1 MLWELPFVCLGES
14 RQNPCS
20 LPETRKSLTAVILAL
35 ASSALARG
43 ILVLPGGDK
52 SSVTPLND
60 LSPLSNSFEVTARQA
75 APAPLRIMS
84 LGASVTFGTGSSTG
98 NSYRKDLRDMLVG
111 AGQTV
116 NFVGESTNGNFTNR
130 QVEATG
136 GFVISQIADSANR
149 AVPQFMPNLVLMD
162 AGTNN
167 CNDGGV
173 VPDAG
178 ANVTAMINNVF
189 AQSPNSTVIL
199 TSILVNKV
207 PAQDACRVDINNQYA
222 ALATQMTAQGAK
234 LIMVDMRTPDGP
246 TVADLADQRH
256 PNDVG
261 YQKMATVWFQGIQ
274 QAITGGL
281 ITAPAD
287 NGIAAD
293 GGA

>member
-1 MLWELPFVCLGES
+1 M
-14 RQNPCS
+14 
-20 LPETRKSLTAVILAL
+20 
-35 ASSALARG
+35 
-43 ILVLPGGDK
+43 PGGDK
-52 SSVTPLND
+52 SAVTPLNE
-60 LSPLSNSFEVTARQA
+60 LSPVRDSYGVSARQA
-75 APAPLRIMS
+75 APPPAPLRILA

-116 NFVGESTNGNFTNR
+116 DFVGEFANGNFTNR
-130 QVEATG
+130 QVEATP
-136 GFVISQIADSANR
+136 GFVISQIAGAAGK
-149 AVPQFMPNLVLMD
+149 AVPEFMPNLVLMD

-167 CNDGGV
+167 CNKGGV

-189 AQSPNSTVIL
+189 AKSPNSTVIL
-199 TSILVNKV
+199 TSILVNSV
-207 PAQDACRVDINNQYA
+207 PEQDACRVDINNQYA

-234 LIMVDMRTPDGP
+234 LIMVNMRSSDGP
-246 TVADLADQRH
+246 TVADLADGRH

-261 YQKMATVWFQGIQ
+261 YQKMATVWFQGVQ
-274 QAITGGL
+274 QAITQGF

-287 NGIAAD
+287 NGIPAD